1 MKLHVEDG
9 FNTGKKRLFE
19 TLLKNGRNIVTLFK
33 QRLILSRNSLKQK
46 ENEEIS
52 MTPSIGVGVK
62 RLLRVT
68 SFLPQTFSCRYSHIK
83 PGGFLLIR

>member
-9 FNTGKKRLFE
+9 FNTGNKGIFE

-46 ENEEIS
+46 ENEEI
-52 MTPSIGVGVK
+52 
-62 RLLRVT
+62 
-68 SFLPQTFSCRYSHIK
+68 
-83 PGGFLLIR
+83 